1 MKKLLLTL
9 LISLQLFAQSTSN
22 ENPVVYSAL
31 GDNIYN
37 NASSIEALKE
47 LKEFKVYRDK
57 IVTYSDDVRS
67 AKIMGFAIEEGDKS
81 LSKGIYLKKLRV
93 LSKTNDFFV
102 QNVKSNFKFALKNED
117 NKLFVN
123 SVDSGLIDVKRYKK
137 TIRTYYYKH
146 EDDIDEYGNVL
157 SLLINGHESVKV
169 KKKVYRGKTKQE
181 IQDEKMKRI
190 RQKDKEKQEA
200 IQKSLEDE
208 LVKKKANIRKDQR
221 KELDSTPR

>member
-1 MKKLLLTL
+1 MKKLLLILFT
-9 LISLQLFAQSTSN
+9 SFYLFAQN
-22 ENPVVYSAL
+22 NPIVYAAL

-37 NASSIEALKE
+37 NLPAIEELQN
-47 LKEFKVYRDK
+47 LKEFQVYKDQ
-57 IVTYSDDVRS
+57 ILTYVEDVRS
-67 AKIMGFAIEEGDKS
+67 AKVMGFAIEEGDKS
-81 LSKGIYLKKLRV
+81 ISKGEYLSKLRI
-93 LSKTNDFFV
+93 LSKINDSFV
-102 QNVKSNFKFALKNED
+102 KNINANFKFALKNED

-123 SVDSGLIDVKRYKK
+123 SVDSGLIDIKRYKK

-146 EDDIDEYGNVL
+146 EDDIDEYGDVL

-169 KKKVYRGKTKQE
+169 TKKVYKGKSKQD

-208 LVKKKANIRKDQR
+208 LVRKKANIRKVQ
-221 KELDSTPR
+221 KEELDSTSR